1 MTNIQTNARR
11 SQASGRAVAPA
22 VVLVR
27 WIVESDAGDRG
38 RELRRCAVRTMSRR
52 RDASND
58 DKNSPRVHE
67 RRSATVPNNLYEH
80 RLVDSSR
87 TGIVPMA
94 SLDATT

>member
-1 MTNIQTNARR
+1 MTNNQANARR
-11 SQASGRAVAPA
+11 SQASGKAVAPA

-27 WIVESDAGDRG
+27 WVLESGAWDRG

-58 DKNSPRVHE
+58 DKTSPRVHE
-67 RRSATVPNNLYEH
+67 RRSATVPHNLSEH